1 LVVGFFALRKTR
13 RRAQRQATES
23 FANQKVAIPQSDR
36 CAVNVWPQ
44 RDQTHHTRFRQ
55 RHNPISF

>member
-1 LVVGFFALRKTR
+1 MGKISFWDYAVGGNG
-13 RRAQRQATES
+13 RQATES